1 MVIFQTFRRIFD
13 LCTKRF
19 EDINFTTDLASLAYV
34 DDIKKTLRLTNTL
47 VTNICLKNDF
57 ILNYN

>member
-1 MVIFQTFRRIFD
+1 MVIFQTSRRIFD
-13 LCTKRF
+13 LYTKRF